1 MELLSNSPAST
12 FSAFSCP
19 SCRVATEE
27 IEDLISNLDAF
38 KVAYKEV
45 KTELEELE
53 SVKQHDEEYRRWC
66 DSLPEPI
73 GYNVAD
79 VEYLFNYLMQQK
91 FENES
96 EIQQLHEEV
105 SNLES
110 EILESDMLY
119 D

>member
-1 MELLSNSPAST
+1 MELLSNSPASS

-27 IEDLISNLDAF
+27 IDDLRTNLDAF
-38 KVAYKEV
+38 KEAYKEI

-53 SVKQHDEEYRRWC
+53 SVKQHDEEYRQWC
-66 DSLPEPI
+66 DTLPEPI

-79 VEYLFNYLMQQK
+79 VEYLFNYFQQQN
-91 FENES
+91 FEKES
-96 EIQQLHEEV
+96 EIQQLREEI